1 MVFPI
6 AETVA
11 VNSVI
16 DIAILPA
23 HEFNSSIADI
33 HDQHDLPTDPA
44 IVAALADV
52 FQKHNVQDCFGIH
65 LLHRHFILPEGH
77 IMFKQPPVDSDISL
91 TKITKLD
98 VVDIN
103 KIRGALYFLNDMGK
117 FQAYEFEYG
126 DPLDIP
132 PAFLQDLSSR
142 LKEFGLEK
150 VVALDVSGGP
160 VNRTFPKALE
170 YTIGTFATVTVET
183 KGSFESH
190 RLTGVS
196 FAIRDGK
203 AWPEATDGYSPNNRG
218 THSVFYEKAL
228 GSRLPGEA
236 DDMGDT
242 NFNAKQLRDL
252 LVLNGILP

>member
-1 MVFPI
+1 MVFPL
-6 AETVA
+6 AETVTD
-11 VNSVI
+11 NSVL
-16 DIAILPA
+16 DVAILPA

-33 HDQHDLPTDPA
+33 HDQYDLPTDPV

-52 FQKHNVQDCFGIH
+52 FQKHNVQECFGIH
-65 LLHRHFILPEGH
+65 LLHRHFILPDGH
-77 IMFKQPPVDSDISL
+77 IMFKPPPVESDISL
-91 TKITKLD
+91 TKITKVD

-103 KIRGALYFLNDMGK
+103 KIRGTLYFLNDRGK

-126 DPLDIP
+126 NPLEIP
-132 PAFLQDLSSR
+132 SAFLKDLSSR
-142 LKEFGLEK
+142 LKEFDLEK
-150 VVALDVSGGP
+150 VVALDVSGGT
-160 VNRTFPKALE
+160 VNRTFPKSLE
-170 YTIGTFATVTVET
+170 YTIGNFATVTVET
-183 KGSFESH
+183 KGGFESH

-203 AWPEATDGYSPNNRG
+203 AWPEATDGYSTNVRG

-236 DDMGDT
+236 NDMDDPKFDS
-242 NFNAKQLRDL
+242 KQLRDL